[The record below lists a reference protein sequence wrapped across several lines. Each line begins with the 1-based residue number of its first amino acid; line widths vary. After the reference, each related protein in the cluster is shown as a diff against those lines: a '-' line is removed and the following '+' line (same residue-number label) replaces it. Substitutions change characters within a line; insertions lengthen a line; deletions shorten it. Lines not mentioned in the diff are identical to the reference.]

1 MTLEKQQLTQKIE
14 ALQVEHNKRVY
25 AFNQRL
31 NAYNDK
37 KNSLEAA
44 RNDIDIARQNIAK
57 CMEKS
62 QAVVSDIGALHSKL
76 DEET

>member
-1 MTLEKQQLTQKIE
+1 M
-14 ALQVEHNKRVY
+14 EHNKRVY

-37 KNSLEAA
+37 KNGLDAA

-57 CMEKS
+57 CMERG
-62 QAVVSDIGALHSKL
+62 QAVESDIGALRKRL
-76 DEET
+76 AAETEQLAQ